1 VGFALGRKNSS
12 AGNDFLRNAADRFCG
27 GISGCQLHVEK
38 LHLSSQRPLMDFT
51 FMAAAED
58 RGGRLDK
65 FLATRL
71 PEVSRSRIQALIKEG
86 HVTVNGRAAKASQDV
101 EPGDAVA
108 GSFPPDRPAE
118 AQPQDLPLE
127 VLYEDECLAVLN
139 KACGMV
145 VHPAHGNEDGTVVNA
160 LLHRFGGLSSIGGV
174 ARPGI
179 VHRLDKET
187 SGCLV
192 VARTDA
198 AHHSLTEQF
207 AGRTVEKVYLA
218 VVQGLPA
225 ARSGTVETHIARDPH
240 DRLRMAVV
248 AAPAGKHAVTDY
260 EVLHVTGGDALV
272 KCTLHTG
279 RTHQIR
285 VHMRHLGHPLLGDE
299 IYARVNRQT
308 RTSRLMLHA
317 RRLGFDHPVT
327 GQRMV
332 LEAPLP
338 PEFRPWLPPEG
349 QGA

>member
-1 VGFALGRKNSS
+1 
-12 AGNDFLRNAADRFCG
+12 
-27 GISGCQLHVEK
+27 
-38 LHLSSQRPLMDFT
+38 MDFT
-51 FMAAAED
+51 FTAEATE

-65 FLATRL
+65 FLAARL
-71 PEVSRSRIQALIKEG
+71 PDLSRSRIQALIKEG
-86 HVTVNGRAAKASQDV
+86 HVTVNGRATKASADV
-101 EPGDAVA
+101 ESGDAIS
-108 GSFPPDRPAE
+108 GTIPPDKPAE

-127 VLYEDECLAVLN
+127 VLYEDAHLALLN

-207 AGRTVEKVYLA
+207 AGRSVEKVYLA
-218 VVQGLPA
+218 VVQGIPA
-225 ARSGTVETHIARDPH
+225 QRSGTVETHIARDPH

-248 AAPAGKHAVTDY
+248 PPPAGKHAVTDY
-260 EVLHVTGGDALV
+260 EVLHITGSDSLV
-272 KCTLHTG
+272 RCTLHTG

-299 IYARVNRQT
+299 IYARTSRQT

-317 RRLGFDHPVT
+317 RTLGFDHPEIDRRLVF
-327 GQRMV
+327 
-332 LEAPLP
+332 EAPIP
-338 PEFRPWLPPEG
+338 PEFRPWLP
-349 QGA
+349 AVDDV